1 MFSFGISQYFQP
13 EFCITRMELIAQSLH
28 HASLAPRV
36 DSRPSVPCPTTET
49 NRPTHPRKRVD
60 HPQTAGRAPRSQRTR
75 SSYCC
80 SNHSPAK
87 VGLHSPGNNS
97 QLLKKSPRRST
108 PLSSWSAGRVVRR
121 LDRGKSAFSRSW
133 KPAGK
138 PLLGKGLVA
147 IFPRER
153 KERSRGAQPAQLTTN
168 SGMRYR
174 SEANRPTLVPFV
186 GPRRS
191 PPRALSPQ
199 SPEDENSAG
208 LT

>member
-1 MFSFGISQYFQP
+1 MTSFGISQYFQP
-13 EFCITRMELIAQSLH
+13 EFCITRMGLIAQSLH
-28 HASLAPRV
+28 PASLAPRV
-36 DSRPSVPCPTTET
+36 DSRPSVPRPTTET

-97 QLLKKSPRRST
+97 QLFKKSPRRST

-121 LDRGKSAFSRSW
+121 FDRGKSAFSRSW

-153 KERSRGAQPAQLTTN
+153 KERSRGAQLAQLTTN
-168 SGMRYR
+168 SGMCYR
-174 SEANRPTLVPFV
+174 SEANRPT
-186 GPRRS
+186 
-191 PPRALSPQ
+191 PPRSWTPVDRAHALSPQ